1 MTEIDESIMPSDN
14 DLSESMLSAQK
25 EAEEYV
31 ENADS
36 KVEILNP
43 EDIALLAAPKLLH
56 LGQSELQH
64 QTQGLKARGQQLDL
78 LLLKAESYSHFILEN
93 QKRSKIS
100 TTTKVPTEILT
111 SSTSD
116 AIDVKGKRKATPAK
130 GGSGKKTKGKSARQ
144 EKEDNTSAE
153 AQLEAYD
160 SVAATAAAGGFCQP
174 NTLVGGTLMPY
185 QLEGLQWLLS
195 LWENG
200 LSGILAD
207 EMGLGK
213 TIQIISL
220 IAHLRNQNTAGPFI
234 VAGPLATL
242 PNWMNEFKKWLPS
255 CPVVLYHGSKPEREA
270 IRMKHMS
277 VKEEKS
283 MTFPVVI
290 TSFEILMIDRPFLEK
305 YLWQYIILDEGHRIK
320 NRNCKLVKELKSFRS
335 VSRLLLTGT
344 PIQNT
349 LEELW
354 SLLNF
359 CSPQIFDDLE
369 VSVLPCILFST
380 NHLFSCCLTSF
391 CTYAI
396 LGGQYGNRFC
406 NSLRCCNLYKIKH
419 HHHNHINRSFKVGS
433 VSEI

>member
-1 MTEIDESIMPSDN
+1 MATVDEVKIKHDY
-14 DLSESMLSAQK
+14 DLSESMLSAQR

-31 ENADS
+31 DNADS
-36 KVEILNP
+36 NVEILNP
-43 EDIALLAAPKLLH
+43 ENIALLAAPKLLH
-56 LGQSELQH
+56 LAPSELQH

-111 SSTSD
+111 CDTSD
-116 AIDVKGKRKATPAK
+116 MKGKRKATPAK
-130 GGSGKKTKGKSARQ
+130 GSSGKKGKKSARQ

-174 NTLVGGTLMPY
+174 STLVGGTLMPY

-255 CPVVLYHGSKPEREA
+255 CPVVLYHGSKAEREA
-270 IRMKHMS
+270 IRTKHMS
-277 VKEEKS
+277 VKVH
-283 MTFPVVI
+283 M
-290 TSFEILMIDRPFLEK
+290 
-305 YLWQYIILDEGHRIK
+305 YIYMYMYIYIYIYVYRYMYI
-320 NRNCKLVKELKSFRS
+320 
-335 VSRLLLTGT
+335 
-344 PIQNT
+344 
-349 LEELW
+349 
-354 SLLNF
+354 
-359 CSPQIFDDLE
+359 
-369 VSVLPCILFST
+369 CI
-380 NHLFSCCLTSF
+380 CIYIY
-391 CTYAI
+391 TYVYI
-396 LGGQYGNRFC
+396 
-406 NSLRCCNLYKIKH
+406 
-419 HHHNHINRSFKVGS
+419 
-433 VSEI
+433 